1 MQVEQIEQL
10 LAAEFTDCDIQVG
23 GDGSHVDITIVG
35 ELFAGLRAVR
45 KQQMV
50 YAVLNEHIAS
60 GEIHAVN
67 MTLLTPAERASQ

>member
-10 LAAEFTDCDIQVG
+10 LAREFAECEIQVAS
-23 GDGSHVDITIVG
+23 DGSHVDITIVG
-35 ELFAGLRAVR
+35 EVFAGLRPVR

-67 MTLLTPAERASQ
+67 MTLLTPAERTPQ